1 MPEYTISDLA
11 ARSGVTHRTIRYY
24 VEIGLLPPPEGA
36 GRAAGYTDQHLER
49 LDLIRRL
56 QAARLSLDEIREEL
70 ARTRP
75 GTDSA
80 LLSAREPA
88 APYDSAADYLA
99 RLRRPPP
106 AAVPDLQSEASVTA
120 RPLASRLP
128 LPPSAESTPP
138 AGRGESFVAEPW
150 TRIPLSPDVELHVR
164 RRGNRTDHRIARL
177 IKEARRILSE
187 KPAPL

>member
-1 MPEYTISDLA
+1 MPEYTISDVA

-99 RLRRPPP
+99 RLRE
-106 AAVPDLQSEASVTA
+106 AAPGPLPDMRYASSTVAT
-120 RPLASRLP
+120 PLASRMP
-128 LPPSAESTPP
+128 LPPSADSTPP
-138 AGRGESFVAEPW
+138 AERGESFVAEPW
-150 TRIPLSPDVELHVR
+150 TRIP
-164 RRGNRTDHRIARL
+164 
-177 IKEARRILSE
+177 
-187 KPAPL
+187 